1 MEKKPVK
8 YILLGLLAAF
18 LIKSLVLPTGIN
30 EVCIIAILSGLV
42 IFNEIKPSN
51 KKIETLQE
59 QINQLVEKNK
69 FQDKSIDD
77 MKSSITS
84 VKVASGIRGLTNK

>member
-30 EVCIIAILSGLV
+30 EVLIIAILASLAAFV
-42 IFNEIKPSN
+42 EMKLNSKKHVELQNE
-51 KKIETLQE
+51 
-59 QINQLVEKNK
+59 INQLVIQNK
-69 FQDKSIDD
+69 AQDKTIDD
-77 MKSSITS
+77 IKNSIAS
-84 VKVASGIRGLTNK
+84 VKITSGIRGLTK